1 MYYLDKMIENE
12 YMPAKAR
19 QLFRR
24 TFHQYHKLHAG
35 DEDAA
40 LKTAYE
46 AVTRHYVKLNN
57 RWIPKTAAAEI
68 VRHDIVDEDDD
79 DDDDDD
85 NNNIN
90 NKNEMNQ
97 QRFIDQT
104 ARRVKDDNGRRGQL
118 NNYEKTNNNNNNNI
132 DYRNDEDDD
141 DDDEENTSGDN
152 VSDEYDSN

>member
-85 NNNIN
+85 NIN
-90 NKNEMNQ
+90 NKNKMNQ

-118 NNYEKTNNNNNNNI
+118 NNYEKTNDNNNNNNI
-132 DYRNDEDDD
+132 DYRNDEDDDD

>member
-19 QLFRR
+19 QLFHR

-79 DDDDDD
+79 YDDD

-90 NKNEMNQ
+90 NKNQ

-118 NNYEKTNNNNNNNI
+118 NNYDKTNNNNNIN
-132 DYRNDEDDD
+132 YRNDDDYDDDD

>member
-79 DDDDDD
+79 DDDDD
-85 NNNIN
+85 NNIN

-118 NNYEKTNNNNNNNI
+118 NNYDKTNNNNI
-132 DYRNDEDDD
+132 DYRNNEDDD

>member
-79 DDDDDD
+79 DDDDD

-118 NNYEKTNNNNNNNI
+118 NNYDKTNSNNI
-132 DYRNDEDDD
+132 DYRNDEDDDD